1 MMNYGE
7 AIFKG
12 VLTRCGRALEEDGA
26 VGRLR
31 GDRLKLIVIA
41 GPPFIL
47 SRVVAAPALPCE
59 PPQAASSARGPP
71 HHRPRRYDDSG
82 GMDVA

>member
-12 VLTRCGRALEEDGA
+12 VLTRRGRALEEDGA
-26 VGRLR
+26 VGLLR
-31 GDRLKLIVIA
+31 GDRLTLIVIA

-47 SRVVAAPALPCE
+47 SRVVAAPPLPCE
-59 PPQAASSARGPP
+59 PPHAASSARVPA
-71 HHRPRRYDDSG
+71 HYRQRR
-82 GMDVA
+82 